1 MLRLNAC
8 CKLIVEILKVDALV
22 FYLSMNLWCFVKIPS
37 FLMRLSC
44 GVVLLSIVHLANAE
58 IYVSTNANGLQKWST
73 HAVDASYTKTS
84 LVEDQPLQS
93 TKSLTVNAVA
103 GKPIANK
110 RKFSDLTRVELHSAI
125 SKSSSKHGVDPELIE
140 ALIAIESG
148 FNMHAISP
156 KGARGLMQL
165 MPATAKRY
173 GMKNEQE
180 LHVPSK
186 NIDMGVWHLKELLN
200 LHNGQVALAIAS
212 YNAGQGAVTKHGQRI
227 PSYRETMLYV
237 PAVMSYMARL
247 ADSAQRVE

>member
-1 MLRLNAC
+1 
-8 CKLIVEILKVDALV
+8 
-22 FYLSMNLWCFVKIPS
+22 MNLLQFVKMPLLLS
-37 FLMRLSC
+37 RLSC
-44 GVVLLSIVHLANAE
+44 GAVLLSLLHLANAE

-73 HAVDASYTKTS
+73 QAVDASYTKTS

-103 GKPIANK
+103 ANPIDNK
-110 RKFSDLTRVELHSAI
+110 RKFSDPTRVELHSAI

-148 FNMHAISP
+148 FNTHAISP

-186 NIDMGVWHLKELLN
+186 NIDMGVRHLKDLLN
-200 LHNGQVALAIAS
+200 LHNGQVALAIAA
-212 YNAGQGAVTKHGQRI
+212 YNAGQGAVSKHGQRI
-227 PSYRETMLYV
+227 PNYRETMLYV
-237 PAVMSYMARL
+237 PAVMTYMARL
-247 ADSAQRVE
+247 SYSAQSVE